1 MHPRIHGRTS
11 ISIEGVRSGLDLS
24 VRFHFALLTFCL
36 FALTCAT
43 GFAQSGASGTIAGVV
58 LDPTGAVIQGATVTI
73 DNPVSQYQ
81 RTATSNAS
89 GEFRFTNVPYNPYH
103 MTVIIK
109 GFAEDVRDIDL
120 RSAIPLSLKI
130 NLKISA
136 GTQTV
141 TVTTQPNDLIETT
154 PTNHTDIDRA
164 MFSKLPLESQSSSL

>member
-36 FALTCAT
+36 LSLTCAA

-103 MTVIIK
+103 MTVITK